1 MNQNPSTEVVAATSS
16 AAPTSAKVK
25 KIARVV
31 GAGVFTFA
39 MFGTLALPA
48 YAMNEP
54 AVNDAPAAVAPQQT
68 IKVTAGP
75 ALVAIDDIPLEVDS
89 SVAAQEQ
96 RERAV
101 ADAEK
106 EAEAR
111 SKKDQATSAAV
122 DVPAGSGAS
131 GLVNAALAQLGSAQ
145 DCTALVERALRA
157 IGYSVGDLSPVQF
170 SAYGPTTQYIHGS
183 TALAAGD
190 IIIYN
195 PNGDGHGTH
204 VAIYI
209 GGGQAVHGGWDGF
222 TTVIAGLNTYSGMP
236 THVVRMS

>member
-1 MNQNPSTEVVAATSS
+1 M
-16 AAPTSAKVK
+16 
-25 KIARVV
+25 
-31 GAGVFTFA
+31 FTFA

-54 AVNDAPAAVAPQQT
+54 AANDAPAAVAPQT

-75 ALVAIDDIPLEVDS
+75 ALTTIDDIPLEVDS
-89 SVAAQEQ
+89 SVADQEQ

-106 EAEAR
+106 AAAERA
-111 SKKDQATSAAV
+111 KVQAAAASAV
-122 DVPAGSGAS
+122 DIPAGAGAS
-131 GLVNAALAQLGSAQ
+131 GLVNAALAQLGVAQ
-145 DCTALVERALRA
+145 DCTALVEKALRA
-157 IGYSVGDLSPVQF
+157 IGYSAGDLSPVQF

-183 TALAAGD
+183 TALAPGD

-222 TTVIAGLNTYSGMP
+222 TTVIAGLNTYTGMP